1 MHIKLKTSCTRR
13 RFFSFRLVK
22 KDNILNP
29 NRFDIWSTYS
39 IFAHSDNV
47 FIGKLMYTETVFL
60 SATTTPFSY
69 FPIVLQLIA
78 ALGFV
83 GITML
88 ATHFLGPKRKTSDKL
103 INFES
108 GIEQKGNARQPVAI
122 KYFLTAILFVLFD
135 VEVIFFYP
143 YAVNFRELGWEG
155 FTAVLMFVGF
165 FLCGF
170 IYITK
175 KGALK
180 WED

>member
-1 MHIKLKTSCTRR
+1 
-13 RFFSFRLVK
+13 
-22 KDNILNP
+22 
-29 NRFDIWSTYS
+29 
-39 IFAHSDNV
+39 
-47 FIGKLMYTETVFL
+47 MYTTELL
-60 SATTTPFSY
+60 SATTPFSY

-83 GITML
+83 GLTML
-88 ATHFLGPKRKTSDKL
+88 GTHLLGPKRKTSDKL
-103 INFES
+103 ATFES
-108 GIEQKGNARQPVAI
+108 GIEQRGNARQPVAI

-155 FTAVLMFVGF
+155 FTAMLLFVAF
-165 FLCGF
+165 FLGGF
-170 IYITK
+170 IYIIK